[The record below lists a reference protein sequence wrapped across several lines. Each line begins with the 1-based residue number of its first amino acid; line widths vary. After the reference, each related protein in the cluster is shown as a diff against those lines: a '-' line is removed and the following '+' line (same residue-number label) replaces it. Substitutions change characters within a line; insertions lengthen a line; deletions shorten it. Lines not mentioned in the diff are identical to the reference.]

1 MGKNRTIRI
10 PFLIAIGILILISA
24 FAVVIQVNAQEQ
36 SASDIYARLA
46 QKGVPVLKV
55 STIQRLPYKI
65 EIDLQSASQSD
76 RLALEDNW
84 FMQLAHREAAL
95 AYRIGL
101 RLTSYR
107 LNVYNS
113 TGELIYAV
121 ETYLHPDDLSQNS
134 QPGKTVIDNQSA
146 EQTVNANLQ
155 LAGLTLDELAVIQE
169 DTLGSNGQILLIQ
182 VSGKDL
188 LDVNGSLPK
197 FLSSLFQLL
206 DTVNP
211 QHGTNIVLCHLRVV
225 DPAGN
230 VLLDYVRDL
239 EGGSTQWT
247 AVEGL
252 YSDWFPKPALA
263 PTGGTPPAP
272 IENGYPSPP
281 TLTPQ
286 SYP

>member
-1 MGKNRTIRI
+1 MCKNRTIRI
-10 PFLIAIGILILISA
+10 PFLIAIGILILISV
-24 FAVVIQVNAQEQ
+24 FGVVIQVNAQDQ
-36 SASDIYARLA
+36 SASDIYVRLA

>member
-1 MGKNRTIRI
+1 MGKKRTVRI

-107 LNVYNS
+107 LNVYNT
-113 TGELIYAV
+113 TGELIYAA

-134 QPGKTVIDNQSA
+134 QPGKTVIDHQSA
-146 EQTVNANLQ
+146 EQTVTANLQ

-188 LDVNGSLPK
+188 PDVNGSLPK

-225 DPAGN
+225 DAAGN